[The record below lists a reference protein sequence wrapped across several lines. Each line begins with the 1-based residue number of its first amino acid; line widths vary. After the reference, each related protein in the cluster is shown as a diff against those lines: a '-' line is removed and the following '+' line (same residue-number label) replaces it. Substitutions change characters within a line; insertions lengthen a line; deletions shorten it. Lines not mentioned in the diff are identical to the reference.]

1 MAAYLAVLMQMARDK
16 LGEGWLHYDHAFR
29 QATVKQPDLQS
40 ATVLLF
46 VHQSVSAAHQYL
58 SPLFSDVVIPLYHLV
73 SRNDRMQYDAP
84 QGSC

>member
-40 ATVLLF
+40 ATFLLF
-46 VHQSVSAAHQYL
+46 VHQSISAAHQYL
-58 SPLFSDVVIPLYHLV
+58 SPFFSDVVIPLYHLV
-73 SRNDRMQYDAP
+73 SRNDQMQYDAP
-84 QGSC
+84 QASC

>member
-29 QATVKQPDLQS
+29 QATVKQSDLQS
-40 ATVLLF
+40 ATILLF
-46 VHQSVSAAHQYL
+46 VQSVSAAHQYL

-73 SRNDRMQYDAP
+73 SRNDQMQYDAP
-84 QGSC
+84 QDSC